1 MQKSL
6 GFNDQLKESGEIG
19 LINDSIDFCLSP
31 DGVLGLHTEQEGGGE
46 VLDIVHTHH
55 VVRVSRQRTWNC
67 LMSLPFRS
75 LIAAG
80 I

>member
-31 DGVLGLHTEQEGGGE
+31 DGVLGLEAEQEALSEGFDVVNAMKMILLHVHCE
-46 VLDIVHTHH
+46 VACIK
-55 VVRVSRQRTWNC
+55 Q
-67 LMSLPFRS
+67 F
-75 LIAAG
+75 
-80 I
+80 